1 MASLLSVM
9 LPADVCA
16 RALGARDARFDGL
29 FFVGITTT
37 GIYCRPVCPSR
48 VSTPARRRFFESAA
62 SAERAGFRPC
72 LRCRPELAP
81 GRALIDAV
89 PRLARLAAHRIG
101 AGALNGRGVRELA
114 RELGVSERHLRRV
127 LEREIGVSP
136 IELAQT
142 HRLLLA
148 KQLLADTSLSITRIA
163 YASGFQSLRRFN
175 FTFRE
180 RYRMSPSALRRAR
193 RTNGAASESKSA
205 APVDLVRLTL
215 AYRAPFAWGALIAQL
230 QREALPGVE
239 VVDCACYRRTV
250 RIDGRDGVVFVSDAA
265 SNAPESPHG
274 ARNHLNVDVTPSL
287 LPVLMPLLARLRAL
301 FDLDAE
307 PAAIDAHLA
316 QGGLTALVRERPGL
330 RVPGTLEGFDVVL
343 RSLIGSAVRSRAQA
357 NHLVR
362 RVVETL
368 ADPMDGGFSGLDR
381 LAPTAEHVAAAGAAR
396 LSMLGVPKRRAESL
410 ATLAGAI
417 ADRQLRLEP
426 GGDVEE
432 ARRGL
437 MHIADLSERVAT
449 TIVMR
454 SMCWPDALPV
464 TDRAL
469 QRTAGV
475 ANPGALRA
483 LAERWRPWRAYA
495 AQHLWLGHTG
505 GLA

>member
-1 MASLLSVM
+1 M

-48 VSTPARRRFFESAA
+48 LSLPNRRRFFETAA

-89 PRLARLAAHRIG
+89 PRLARLAAHRIA
-101 AGALNGRGVRELA
+101 AGALNGCGVRDLA
-114 RELGVSERHLRRV
+114 CELGVSERHLRRV

-148 KQLLADTSLSITRIA
+148 KQLLADTSLPITRIA

-193 RTNGAASESKSA
+193 RTNGSSELTGT
-205 APVDLVRLTL
+205 APTDLVRLTL
-215 AYRAPFAWGALIAQL
+215 AYRPPLAWGALIAQL
-230 QREALPGVE
+230 QGEALPGVE

-250 RIDGRDGVVFVSDAA
+250 RIDGFCGVVFVSDAA
-265 SNAPESPHG
+265 ANVHALQRT
-274 ARNHLNVDVTPSL
+274 ARSHLNVDVTPSL

-307 PAAIDAHLA
+307 PTAIDAQLA
-316 QGGLTALVRERPGL
+316 KGGLTSFVCERPGL
-330 RVPGTLEGFDVVL
+330 RVPGTLDGFDVVL
-343 RSLIGSAVRSRAQA
+343 RSVIGTAVRSHAQA
-357 NHLVR
+357 NHVVR

-368 ADPMDGGFSGLDR
+368 ADPMDGGFTGLTR
-381 LAPTAEHVAAAGAAR
+381 FAPTAGHVADAGAAR
-396 LSMLGVPKRRAESL
+396 LSALGVPKRRAE
-410 ATLAGAI
+410 TLAAVARAI
-417 ADRQLRLEP
+417 ADCDLRLEP

-432 ARRGL
+432 TRRAL
-437 MHIADLSERVAT
+437 MHIAAVSECVAT

-454 SMCWPDALPV
+454 SMRWPDALPV

-469 QRTAGV
+469 QRSVGA
-475 ANPGALRA
+475 ANPAALRA
-483 LAERWRPWRAYA
+483 VAESWRPWRAYA
-495 AQHLWLGHTG
+495 AQHLWLGHKG